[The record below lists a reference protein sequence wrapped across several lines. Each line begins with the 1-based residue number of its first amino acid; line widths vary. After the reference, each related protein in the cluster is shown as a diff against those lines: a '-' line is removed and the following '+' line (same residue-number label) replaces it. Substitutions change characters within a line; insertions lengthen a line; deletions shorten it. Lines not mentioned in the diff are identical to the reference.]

1 MAAAKY
7 QISVSRADLADISWF
22 MKHAQSPRQPN
33 GALRTLFFQGL
44 PDGATENQVVSQN
57 Q

>member
-7 QISVSRADLADISWF
+7 QISVSRVDLADISRF
-22 MKHAQSPRQPN
+22 MKHAHESMTAN

-44 PDGATENQVVSQN
+44 PDGATENQVVRQN